1 MTLIVC
7 LDDRD
12 GMLFLKRRQ
21 SQDSQLR
28 SRVLRLTEGSTLWM
42 NGYSAR
48 QFVEPAPHIR
58 VSESPLQME
67 GFCFAED
74 VDISA
79 AEPEKLIIYR
89 WNRHYPSDVT
99 FPRRL
104 LEGMTLESRTDF
116 PGSSH
121 EVITEEVYSR

>member
-21 SQDSQLR
+21 SQDRLLR
-28 SRVLRLTEGSTLWM
+28 RRVLLLTESNILWM
-42 NGYSAR
+42 NAYSAR
-48 QFVEPAPHIR
+48 QFTEPAPNIR
-58 VSESPLQME
+58 VSETPLQME

-74 VDISA
+74 VELSDA
-79 AEPEKLIIYR
+79 KPEKLIIYR
-89 WNRHYPSDVT
+89 WNRHYPADVT